1 MNHNL
6 KIVALTICIALTTL
20 AAQAQ
25 DKLYKKDG
33 TEIDS
38 KVKSV
43 GNNTVIYKR
52 FDNQDGPEY
61 TILKIDIAKIVYQNG
76 TTDVF
81 EGFDKETGNKKEPGS
96 RKDKH
101 EKYSGK
107 YGKDIF
113 SIIPA
118 AYTAAV
124 DGNINDVGIGICY
137 ERLLDKRGRIGFT
150 LPLLMSFSS
159 TRDYANNSYNY
170 NGTNVTYGN
179 YTSIYFMPG
188 IKFYP
193 APDRMKVRYAIG
205 ASFFCIL
212 GGEPAAVYYN
222 SSSQGVYNPSTGTY
236 TYPSETGTYHYAM
249 YGLMF
254 SNSVN
259 ITATRHLY
267 MAIDLG
273 AGIPFSDN
281 RYANNGETL
290 GVPAPFMQI
299 GFKMGYR
306 Y

>member
-52 FDNQDGPEY
+52 FDNQDRPEY

-101 EKYSGK
+101 EKYSSK

-118 AYTAAV
+118 ACA
-124 DGNINDVGIGICY
+124 
-137 ERLLDKRGRIGFT
+137 K
-150 LPLLMSFSS
+150 
-159 TRDYANNSYNY
+159 
-170 NGTNVTYGN
+170 
-179 YTSIYFMPG
+179 
-188 IKFYP
+188 
-193 APDRMKVRYAIG
+193 
-205 ASFFCIL
+205 
-212 GGEPAAVYYN
+212 
-222 SSSQGVYNPSTGTY
+222 
-236 TYPSETGTYHYAM
+236 
-249 YGLMF
+249 
-254 SNSVN
+254 
-259 ITATRHLY
+259 LY
-267 MAIDLG
+267 I
-273 AGIPFSDN
+273 IS
-281 RYANNGETL
+281 
-290 GVPAPFMQI
+290 
-299 GFKMGYR
+299 
-306 Y
+306 

>member
-20 AAQAQ
+20 AAHAQ

-43 GNNTVIYKR
+43 GNSTVIYKR
-52 FDNQDGPEY
+52 FDNQDGPDY
-61 TILKIDIAKIVYQNG
+61 TILKTDIAKIIYQNG

-81 EGFDKETGNKKEPGS
+81 EGFDKESGNKKEPGS

-101 EKYSGK
+101 EKYSSK

-118 AYTAAV
+118 AYTAAA

-137 ERLLDKRGRIGFT
+137 ERLLDMRGRIGLT
-150 LPLLMSFSS
+150 LPLMMSFSS
-159 TRDYANNSYNY
+159 NRDYANTSYNY
-170 NGTNVTYGN
+170 NGTNVTYDH
-179 YTSIYFMPG
+179 YTSLYFMPG

-193 APDRMKVRYAIG
+193 APDRIKVRYSIG
-205 ASFFCIL
+205 ASFFCIF
-212 GGEPAAVYYN
+212 GGEPYEVYDNYN
-222 SSSQGVYNPSTGTY
+222 NGSYNPTNGT
-236 TYPSETGTYHYAM
+236 TYYPTGTYHYAM

-290 GVPAPFMQI
+290 GIPVPFIQI
-299 GFKMGYR
+299 GFKIGYR